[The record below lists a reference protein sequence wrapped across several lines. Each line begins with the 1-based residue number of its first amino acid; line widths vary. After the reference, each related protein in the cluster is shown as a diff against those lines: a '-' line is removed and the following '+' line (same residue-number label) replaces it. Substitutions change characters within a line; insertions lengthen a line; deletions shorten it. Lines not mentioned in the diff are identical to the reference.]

1 MTKGIAQYEVGE
13 QVDLYFLIKS
23 STRGIASNGKPFLT
37 VILQD
42 KTGDIEA
49 KLWDASPDDEAN
61 YAAQKIVRAAG
72 DASHSLASI
81 SPVLSCRITVKNG
94 FPLLAIPLVEDLIKK

>member
-37 VILQD
+37 LILQD
-42 KTGDIEA
+42 KSGDIEA
-49 KLWDASPDDEAN
+49 KLWDASNEDEKN
-61 YAAQKIVRAAG
+61 YAGESIVKVLGDIQNYRGRSQLKIRQIRPSSKSDNVK
-72 DASHSLASI
+72 LADFLETA
-81 SPVLSCRITVKNG
+81 P
-94 FPLLAIPLVEDLIKK
+94 